1 MSRVATTRPRAM
13 SRFLARVLQGATP
26 SPFPGFIKPCLA
38 AQRDEVTSARGFVH
52 ELKLDGYRIQAHL
65 RDGHVT
71 LYTRAG
77 LDWSNR
83 FPAIAA
89 ELGRLP
95 AGKLIIDGELIS
107 ADASGRPNFSALQDD
122 LKRGR
127 QDRMVYYAFDLL
139 HLDGFDTR
147 AAPLIDRKRVLQ
159 SFLAETGRSAPRV
172 IYSEH
177 FEDGADL
184 YRRALGMGLEG
195 IVSKRADAPYRS
207 GRTEGWCKVK
217 AWKSARFAVV
227 GFVPEGADGLLKLR
241 LARREGD
248 TLIYVG
254 AVGTGW
260 DRKTARSIRRA
271 LQPHVRAASPLSKP
285 VKMQDTRWVE
295 PLHDAE
301 IAYSDVTAHG
311 MMSRPVF
318 KTLLR

>member
-38 AQRDEVTSARGFVH
+38 TQRDEVTSARGFVH

-71 LYTRAG
+71 LYTRTG
-77 LDWSNR
+77 LDWSHR

-122 LKRGR
+122 LKRGH

-147 AAPLIDRKRVLQ
+147 AAPLIERKRVLQ

-177 FEDGADL
+177 FQDGADL

-285 VKMQDTRWVE
+285 VKMQDTRWVD

-301 IAYSDVTAHG
+301 IAYSDVTGHG
-311 MMSRPVF
+311 MVSRPVF